1 MRYELI
7 RPLKREYLQ
16 HERLEESSWTPVG
29 EEAFRKAW
37 NSETAEAEA
46 TVRRETLHLAT
57 GLLLPVW
64 DKLPDEHAKVI
75 RIAAADGR
83 SLLGRRIPTAF
94 LGELRSKFGLDMPL
108 VIEPRELASS
118 VLRSGRPIQV
128 PGLEQLVLKRSL
140 VNGSQRL
147 ELTDFP
153 PSLLPWY
160 KAQGCFT
167 EIIRYKTRLFVPVD
181 RAPDV
186 LARLI
191 PSPK

>member
-1 MRYELI
+1 
-7 RPLKREYLQ
+7 
-16 HERLEESSWTPVG
+16 
-29 EEAFRKAW
+29 
-37 NSETAEAEA
+37 
-46 TVRRETLHLAT
+46 
-57 GLLLPVW
+57 VW
-64 DKLPDEHAKVI
+64 DKLPDEHAKVL

-108 VIEPRELASS
+108 DIEPRELASS

-147 ELTDFP
+147 ELTGFP